1 MYLVT
6 FQYVSFFTTL
16 DAMAPTRLSQNT
28 LQYSGMTPTSS
39 VSTSAHTLKSQQQ
52 NTGPLSLDS
61 SQNVVEHVHFCKQM
75 ELKVLSYIVMSAWDK
90 LEFTKPES
98 VYERWKLVL
107 VLIAE
112 DNGDD

>member
-1 MYLVT
+1 
-6 FQYVSFFTTL
+6 
-16 DAMAPTRLSQNT
+16 
-28 LQYSGMTPTSS
+28 
-39 VSTSAHTLKSQQQ
+39 
-52 NTGPLSLDS
+52 
-61 SQNVVEHVHFCKQM
+61 M